1 MAQLN
6 QLLKNYF
13 IHDCCIVNDD
23 YIFVIAEE
31 YLTEDEYAQDKLGEI
46 IMCVRVLTEEPEDWG
61 YLHWEKNSFY
71 KPKLVNI
78 KPNEALVISN
88 GGRVYYYGTGDDK
101 QFEQNIPHEVSA
113 GCYSAQKIDGEVYVT
128 GVCRNVAVR
137 RGVDNWENIAQSI
150 FSRSGS
156 AGFLAVDGFNKNDL
170 YAVGGD
176 NDVFRYDGE
185 DWIPL
190 DVTDRFLPKVVCCCA
205 EDGYVY
211 IAGAWGMV
219 VRGREDNWETKSV
232 PKSSGLL
239 FTSIV
244 SYQGKI
250 LLGTEASGTFVI
262 DHNVEDF
269 TPRPYDFEGEIRPLS
284 ARHIDAGYGML
295 MMASDHAIA
304 LHDGKKWLG
313 LYNSPE
319 KQEEEDL
326 QAMSALADKLEEVSE
341 GLSDTFDE
349 IKKIVKN

>member
-1 MAQLN
+1 MN
-6 QLLKNYF
+6 NINELLKGFF
-13 IHDCCIVNDD
+13 IHDCCILSDKT
-23 YIFVIAEE
+23 FVAIAEE
-31 YLTEDEYAQDKLGEI
+31 YLSEEEYAKDELGQIKLVGYKVDENNNS
-46 IMCVRVLTEEPEDWG
+46 RWTYLTWKG
-61 YLHWEKNSFY
+61 KNSFY
-71 KPKLVNI
+71 KPRLVNDSI
-78 KPNEALVISN
+78 DGGLVVSN
-88 GGRVYYYGTGDDK
+88 GGLIYNLGK
-101 QFEQNIPHEVSA
+101 QRGYEQNIPHEVSA
-113 GCYSAQKIDGEVYVT
+113 GCYSAQKIDGDVYVT

-190 DVTDRFLPKVVCCCA
+190 DVTNRFLPKVVCCCA
-205 EDGYVY
+205 DDGYVY

-262 DHNVEDF
+262 DHNAEDF
-269 TPRPYDFEGEIRPLS
+269 TPRPYDFEGQIRPLS
-284 ARHIDAGYGML
+284 ARYMDAGYGML
-295 MMASDHAIA
+295 MVASDHAIA
-304 LHDGKKWLG
+304 LHDGEKWIG
-313 LYNSPE
+313 LYNTAYPA
-319 KQEEEDL
+319 KP
-326 QAMSALADKLEEVSE
+326 
-341 GLSDTFDE
+341 
-349 IKKIVKN
+349 